1 MEAPAG
7 PRASAGDGGGL
18 SFSSARSPPPL
29 LTATVA
35 TAGAAGPGHVRS
47 DPVLGRPD
55 LDSRWPVGFGA
66 SGGRCLRLWS
76 RRRRRR
82 RHGAPGSG
90 PGVRIRRSQG
100 RGRRPRWWGTR
111 PVAAGGEVGC
121 DIGGCLGRR
130 RWSVAAS
137 SCGTGTRA
145 AEPGPAMRGP
155 DGGGD
160 GRRSCAAAACS
171 RRVDAPLKGLPWGGG
186 TATMAVLAGRGF
198 GFATRRSC

>member
-1 MEAPAG
+1 MKWRPVAVAAAAG
-7 PRASAGDGGGL
+7 ACDGAGGSAL
-18 SFSSARSPPPL
+18 SSARLSPH
-29 LTATVA
+29 
-35 TAGAAGPGHVRS
+35 GPGCCGG
-47 DPVLGRPD
+47 GR
-55 LDSRWPVGFGA
+55 A
-66 SGGRCLRLWS
+66 SSGTGYGQGGILLAACPWWLVCRPRRRAGRRASTRRCLRLWS
-76 RRRRRR
+76 RRRRQRR
-82 RHGAPGSG
+82 RRRGAPGSG
-90 PGVRIRRSQG
+90 PGVQIRRSQG

-130 RWSVAAS
+130 IWSVAAS

-160 GRRSCAAAACS
+160 GRGSCAAAACS

-186 TATMAVLAGRGF
+186 TTTIAV
-198 GFATRRSC
+198 